1 MRGLKRFFVAVIL
14 AVMLI
19 ITGCGQNAEENRED
33 TASPV
38 EQEESGQQ
46 DDGDALPEA
55 EGSEETQ
62 DEDEFLF
69 RFVVRDAFEIS
80 EEGAVVTGFVYRG
93 TMRAG
98 DAALLLKE
106 DGTILEV
113 RVKQMEVKDKETDK
127 IVTTDEVQ
135 GVEEGAPA
143 GVWLEG
149 IESEQ
154 IDNAD
159 ILLGIEQ

>member
-19 ITGCGQNAEENRED
+19 ITGCGQNAEKNRED
-33 TASPV
+33 TAASV
-38 EQEESGQQ
+38 KQEESGQQ

-55 EGSEETQ
+55 EGSEATQ
-62 DEDEFLF
+62 EEDEFLF

-106 DGTILEV
+106 DGTVFEV
-113 RVKQMEVKDKETDK
+113 RVKQMEVKDEETDA
-127 IVTTDEVQ
+127 IVAVDEVV
-135 GVEEGAPA
+135 GTEEGMPA

-149 IESEQ
+149 IESGQ

-159 ILLGIEQ
+159 ILLGIEE